1 MALDSETQSELALEH
16 FGGDFAP
23 PARIL
28 VADDDEM
35 FGRFLSEFF
44 RREGCQCERVLE
56 AAPAERLLGAK
67 KFDLLIA
74 DIYMPGNVGLELIE
88 HLPQIAAGLPVIL
101 LTGRPSIE
109 TAARSVGLSVSA
121 YLTKPP
127 DLGELRM
134 QARQAILTYRN
145 LRMISLGQQ
154 RLQQWQMQLREIE
167 DLLQRAPGKRHSAP
181 WNRYLSVTLEN
192 LLLTLLELKQ
202 FSDNAAVAEALGP
215 RLRSA
220 ELLAALR
227 RTVTVLRNSR
237 QHFRSK
243 DLGDLRHELESLLRF
258 DGIGEIP
265 STPEENSDGSRSDQ
279 PTPS

>member
-1 MALDSETQSELALEH
+1 MAPESETQSELALQH

-44 RREGCQCERVLE
+44 RREGCQCDRVLE

-74 DIYMPGNVGLELIE
+74 DIYMPGNVGLELVE
-88 HLPQIAAGLPVIL
+88 HVPQIAAGLPVIL

-109 TAARSVGLSVSA
+109 TAARSVSLSVSA

-127 DLGELRM
+127 DLVELRH
-134 QARQAILTYRN
+134 QSRQAILAYRN
-145 LRMISLGQQ
+145 LRMLSMGQA
-154 RLQQWQMQLREIE
+154 RLQQWQAQIREIE
-167 DLLQRAPGKRHSAP
+167 DLLRRAPGRCQPAP
-181 WNRYLSVTLEN
+181 WNRYLSVTLQN
-192 LLLTLLELKQ
+192 LLLTLVELKQ
-202 FSDNAAVAEALGP
+202 FSDSAAVAEALGP
-215 RLRSA
+215 GLRSA

-227 RTVTVLRNSR
+227 HTVTVLRNSR

-243 DLGDLRHELESLLRF
+243 DLGDLRRELESLLRF
-258 DGIGEIP
+258 AGIGE
-265 STPEENSDGSRSDQ
+265 TAMAPEENPAPPRSE
-279 PTPS
+279 PEPPL